1 MSAGGSSAGSLVVS
15 FVFFVVFVFVL
26 MRDISGRASSSP
38 RADGPRRRV
47 ALPLHPRE
55 QGPGS
60 RPPAKSARAW
70 SAERR
75 NHFVLPPP
83 PSSGLGGA
91 RSQRQS
97 ASPSGAPRAAFLSP
111 GPCFRART
119 GPEPGPRSGQ
129 LSPPFV
135 RAASSHSRQALV
147 VGPDGDP
154 GPPGGEVTSL
164 ASGRRPSPAC
174 RHVCRQAPRVGE
186 VMRTIK
192 LGLKRSQAPTLKHGL
207 ELQWLWKI

>member
-1 MSAGGSSAGSLVVS
+1 VGVLRRPHSRAHVVS
-15 FVFFVVFVFVL
+15 CSCSWGTV
-26 MRDISGRASSSP
+26 SGRASSSP
-38 RADGPRRRV
+38 RAGGPRRRV
-47 ALPLHPRE
+47 ALPPHPALPMN
-55 QGPGS
+55 G
-60 RPPAKSARAW
+60 SARAW

-75 NHFVLPPP
+75 
-83 PSSGLGGA
+83 SSAALARRGA
-91 RSQRQS
+91 RLFR
-97 ASPSGAPRAAFLSP
+97 RARLPALHVRLFVSP

-154 GPPGGEVTSL
+154 GPPGSGVTSL

-186 VMRTIK
+186 VRRNMVLDYGRNMV
-192 LGLKRSQAPTLKHGL
+192 LAAAR
-207 ELQWLWKI
+207 